1 MAELY
6 TLRPL
11 FPGSS
16 EIDEIFKIC
25 SVLGTPSKVCSV
37 TIFLFLLTLSKT
49 MTLPVETSEN
59 VVINAQGMQK
69 SFKLVKEN
77 FKVLLYRKMWFLCKK
92 IGTFQHPSVMF
103 WFFFPSGTAIFDKL
117 DTNPESYQ
125 LFHRNTSVNT
135 FFIGIEKD
143 QFLQGLILL
152 NLR

>member
-59 VVINAQGMQK
+59 VALDKCTGYVEEFQTSERKLQSALIQK
-69 SFKLVKEN
+69 NVVFVQKNWDLSTPFCYVLV
-77 FKVLLYRKMWFLCKK
+77 
-92 IGTFQHPSVMF
+92 
-103 WFFFPSGTAIFDKL
+103 
-117 DTNPESYQ
+117 
-125 LFHRNTSVNT
+125 LFSIWNCY
-135 FFIGIEKD
+135 F
-143 QFLQGLILL
+143 
-152 NLR
+152 

>member
-37 TIFLFLLTLSKT
+37 TIFLFLLTLSKN

-59 VVINAQGMQK
+59 VVINAQGMYK
-69 SFKLVKEN
+69 SFKLAKE
-77 FKVLLYRKMWFLCKK
+77 VLLYRKMWFLCKK
-92 IGTFQHPSVMF
+92 IATPFCYV
-103 WFFFPSGTAIFDKL
+103 L
-117 DTNPESYQ
+117 V
-125 LFHRNTSVNT
+125 LFSIWNCY
-135 FFIGIEKD
+135 F
-143 QFLQGLILL
+143 
-152 NLR
+152 